1 MLLKELEY
9 IIAIAEEGSISRAA
23 DRLFMAQS
31 SLSEFLKQYEAEL
44 GSRLF
49 VRTSSGVRP
58 TDSGRLLVEQ
68 ARLIISQ
75 YKKVRNEISDIED
88 LKSGTLE
95 LGISTFRG
103 TYMLPAVLRR
113 FKLLYPGVSV
123 NIHEENSFELEQMI
137 LDGKLDMALVALPV
151 KKLTGN
157 ADFLLRDEIC
167 IVAHKSHP
175 VLADAYRSPSEP
187 ERLFVNLRD
196 TAKYEFVLSPRET
209 ILGDRGRRAFEKAG
223 VFPVVYNDRINA
235 FFAVAMAREGIGLA
249 FTYRSCI
256 QSVSSANILSIA
268 PDGYYLDLALVYPEG
283 YRSKAAR
290 ALGKMFHEYFSSQS
304 HVQNHHQHESSGE
317 ADGADVGVFPLR

>member
-1 MLLKELEY
+1 
-9 IIAIAEEGSISRAA
+9 
-23 DRLFMAQS
+23 
-31 SLSEFLKQYEAEL
+31 
-44 GSRLF
+44 
-49 VRTSSGVRP
+49 
-58 TDSGRLLVEQ
+58 RLLVEQ
-68 ARLIISQ
+68 ARLMISQ

-175 VLADAYRSPSEP
+175 VLADAYRSP
-187 ERLFVNLRD
+187 
-196 TAKYEFVLSPRET
+196 
-209 ILGDRGRRAFEKAG
+209 
-223 VFPVVYNDRINA
+223 
-235 FFAVAMAREGIGLA
+235 
-249 FTYRSCI
+249 
-256 QSVSSANILSIA
+256 
-268 PDGYYLDLALVYPEG
+268 
-283 YRSKAAR
+283 
-290 ALGKMFHEYFSSQS
+290 
-304 HVQNHHQHESSGE
+304 
-317 ADGADVGVFPLR
+317 